1 MASVLLPIQ
10 SGFWLSLCPASR
22 PLSTYLLSSWNRRQ
36 MDTVSSRPLPSPLPE
51 SPVQDSH
58 QASSPGSAAGNTG
71 SRDGSR
77 FKSQLWQLINT
88 C

>member
-1 MASVLLPIQ
+1 MASVPLPIQ
-10 SGFWLSLCPASR
+10 SGFWLSLCPASH

-36 MDTVSSRPLPSPLPE
+36 MDAVSSRPLPSPLPE